1 MVNGYL
7 SLRLNKLITIID
19 NDMGNIQSVSNALFN
34 LGIESKISDKSKI
47 IQNSSGIIFPGV
59 GAFPMAMRNLKSKRL
74 DTVIIDSVNNGIPFL
89 GICLGMQLLFEES
102 NEQNLTKGLGLLK
115 GKVTRIN
122 KDAGCP
128 VPHVGWNRVI
138 TTKENPLFHNIDPGS
153 RFYYDH
159 SYFVTETDQDVFASL
174 TYGEEMSVGVWKG
187 NIFGTQFHPE
197 KSQRNG
203 LKLLRNFVN
212 YADKVA
218 LC

>member
-1 MVNGYL
+1 MLV
-7 SLRLNKLITIID
+7 IID
-19 NDMGNIQSVSNALFN
+19 NEMGNIQSVANALIKLN
-34 LGIESKISDKSKI
+34 VEYSISNDKEIIEKA
-47 IQNSSGIIFPGV
+47 SSFIFPGV
-59 GAFPMAMRNLKSKRL
+59 GAFPKAMANLKKLSL
-74 DTVIIDSVNNGIPFL
+74 DKVLKEKLLEKNTPFL

-102 NEQNLTKGLGLLK
+102 NEQILTKGLGLLK

-122 KDAGCP
+122 RDAGFP
-128 VPHVGWNRVI
+128 VPHVGWNRVV
-138 TTKENPLFHNIDPGS
+138 TTKENPLFYNIDSGS